1 MVSLPTAPGSHGPN
15 TTEIEGDVLEKC
27 TWCHGTG
34 LDHMKVKN
42 ICSDCGGTGWYGGQF
57 YLHNQF
63 IRPELR
69 SRVDELA
76 SAQGN
81 SKLSLT
87 EQIAQ
92 HLDRW
97 MTIYSDERHLDFW
110 GNLRSE
116 RDQQLDDMYKGYA
129 EP

>member
-1 MVSLPTAPGSHGPN
+1 V
-15 TTEIEGDVLEKC
+15 EIAGDVLPKC
-27 TWCHGTG
+27 LWCNGTG
-34 LDHMKVKN
+34 LDHMKVEN
-42 ICSDCGGTGWYGGQF
+42 ICSDCGGTGWQGGQF
-57 YLHNQF
+57 YLNANQF

-69 SRVDELA
+69 PRVDELA

-92 HLDRW
+92 HFDRW
-97 MTIYSDERHLDFW
+97 MNIYSDERHLDFW
-110 GNLRSE
+110 GNH
-116 RDQQLDDMYKGYA
+116 RDGVDHQQLDDMYKGYA